1 MTENGNLSEELL
13 DGWLSMSM
21 SLWNER
27 LVTVMTY
34 NESMVCNLLY
44 KQKNRS
50 GSPLTATDLCSKLQ
64 IRKPQMNVIL
74 NRLEKDGMIL
84 RKRSV
89 EDKRKVFILLTEKGV
104 PIYEAAH
111 REILRLPQ
119 ALISRLGE
127 EKCRVF
133 AGMMKEVSDC
143 FCELM
148 QAVNTQRGQMAEE
161 RI

>member
-1 MTENGNLSEELL
+1 M
-13 DGWLSMSM
+13 
-21 SLWNER
+21 
-27 LVTVMTY
+27 
-34 NESMVCNLLY
+34 
-44 KQKNRS
+44 
-50 GSPLTATDLCSKLQ
+50 
-64 IRKPQMNVIL
+64 
-74 NRLEKDGMIL
+74 
-84 RKRSV
+84 
-89 EDKRKVFILLTEKGV
+89 LTEKGV

>member
-21 SLWNER
+21 SIWNER

-104 PIYEAAH
+104 PSIFAANSISP
-111 REILRLPQ
+111 RRIASRTSVLLTSRISILP
-119 ALISRLGE
+119 
-127 EKCRVF
+127 
-133 AGMMKEVSDC
+133 
-143 FCELM
+143 
-148 QAVNTQRGQMAEE
+148 VNTPSSKTGAS
-161 RI
+161 I